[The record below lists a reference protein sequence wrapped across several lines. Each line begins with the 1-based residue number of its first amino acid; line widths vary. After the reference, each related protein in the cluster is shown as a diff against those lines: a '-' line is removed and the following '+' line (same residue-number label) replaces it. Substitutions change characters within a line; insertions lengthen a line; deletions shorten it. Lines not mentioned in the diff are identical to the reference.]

1 MFHEEE
7 VPRRVGIPGRW
18 RSQCSVPHPMRG
30 ATPQATF
37 SPRLGSPSPGT
48 LPIPSLTRHPRPH
61 PFLRLNHSR
70 RLPAVEASAGSAE
83 PGAVGASLGGPSV
96 RPSGVRPSVSRSGG
110 AVGLSVY
117 PSWAVLL
124 PGLSVLRASHPRG
137 VCLSSWLYVRTP
149 LAVGVSVHFPRC
161 PFIGLSLCPWESLPT
176 HRCPSVRRDAC
187 PSSGFCLP
195 TGVSIYLMWC
205 PCVRWGVCLSFWVS
219 VYQGVYLCFRVSVGT
234 SVCPSGY

>member
-1 MFHEEE
+1 MLSA
-7 VPRRVGIPGRW
+7 PPNARGRTPGHIFPPAGE
-18 RSQCSVPHPMRG
+18 SQPWHPPNPLPHSPPSSPPFPAPESLPAPSGCRG
-30 ATPQATF
+30 VR
-37 SPRLGSPSPGT
+37 RLGGAGRCRG
-48 LPIPSLTRHPRPH
+48 I
-61 PFLRLNHSR
+61 SR
-70 RLPAVEASAGSAE
+70 GS
-83 PGAVGASLGGPSV
+83 
-96 RPSGVRPSVSRSGG
+96 VRPSVSRSGG

-124 PGLSVLRASHPRG
+124 PGLSVLRASHPRR

-161 PFIGLSLCPWESLPT
+161 PFTGLSLCPWESLPT